1 MDVLVTVD
9 HGHDLVEEVEVE
21 ALCLFAMEQEGKPAE
36 SEVSVTFVDN
46 EEMARL
52 NSEYRGLE
60 GPTDVLSFECD
71 NVDDELTAVRSQDE
85 PYELG
90 DIVIAPDVA
99 AAQADDYGTSL
110 VEEFELL
117 LVHGILHLCGWDH
130 IKDAEAEA
138 MEAREQEI
146 LTAWRAR

>member
-1 MDVLVTVD
+1 MDVLVTID
-9 HGHDLVEEVEVE
+9 HGIDLVEEVDVE
-21 ALCLFAMEQEGKPAE
+21 GLCAFAMDAEGKPANA
-36 SEVSVTFVDN
+36 EVSVSFVDN
-46 EEMARL
+46 NEMARL
-52 NSEYRGLE
+52 NQEFRGIE

-71 NVDDELTAVRSQDE
+71 NLDDEMSAATSE
-85 PYELG
+85 GETYELG

-99 AAQADDYGTSL
+99 AAQSDDYGTTI

-130 IKDAEAEA
+130 MEDAEAEA

>member
-1 MDVLVTVD
+1 MDVLVTVE
-9 HGHDLVEEVEVE
+9 HGNDLVEEVNVE
-21 ALCLFAMEQEGKPAE
+21 GLCTFAMEQMELPAHAE
-36 SEVSVTFVDN
+36 LSVTFVSND
-46 EEMARL
+46 EMARL
-52 NSEYRGLE
+52 NKEYRGME

-71 NVDDELTAVRSQDE
+71 NIDDEVSQAVGEDA

-99 AAQADDYGTSL
+99 AAQSDDYGTSI

-117 LVHGILHLCGWDH
+117 LVHGILHLCGMDH
-130 IKDAEAEA
+130 MEDAEAEA

-146 LTAWRAR
+146 LQAWRAL

>member
-1 MDVLVTVD
+1 MEVLVNVE
-9 HGHDLVEEVEVE
+9 HGNDLVEEVEVE
-21 ALCLFAMEQEGKPAE
+21 ALCAFAMEAEGKPE
-36 SEVSVTFVDN
+36 NTEVSVSFVSNDEIAKLN
-46 EEMARL
+46 EE
-52 NSEYRGLE
+52 YRQKI

-71 NVDDELTAVRSQDE
+71 NIDDELSTSQTPDQ

-99 AAQADDYGTSL
+99 AAQSDDFGTSV
-110 VEEFELL
+110 VEEIELL

-130 IKDAEAEA
+130 ELEEEAKR

-146 LTAWRAR
+146 LSAWRAR

>member
-1 MDVLVTVD
+1 MEVLVSIE
-9 HGHDLVEEVEVE
+9 HASELVSQVEVE
-21 ALCLFAMEQEGKPAE
+21 ALCTLAMQMEGKPENA
-36 SEVSVTFVDN
+36 EVSVAFVDN
-46 EEMARL
+46 DEMASL
-52 NSEYRGLE
+52 NAAYRGKE

-71 NVDDELTAVRSQDE
+71 NIEDEVSAVRSSDE

-99 AAQADDYGTSL
+99 ESQSKDYGTSA
-110 VEEFELL
+110 VAEIELL

-130 IKDAEAEA
+130 MQDDEAEA

-146 LTAWRAR
+146 LKAWHNR

>member
-1 MDVLVTVD
+1 MDVLVTVE
-9 HGHDLVEEVEVE
+9 HGNDLVEEVNVE
-21 ALCLFAMEQEGKPAE
+21 GLCTFAMEQMELPAHAE
-36 SEVSVTFVDN
+36 LSVTFVSND
-46 EEMARL
+46 EMARL
-52 NSEYRGLE
+52 NKEYRGME

-71 NVDDELTAVRSQDE
+71 NVDDEVSQAAGEDA

-99 AAQADDYGTSL
+99 AAQSDDYGTSI

-117 LVHGILHLCGWDH
+117 LVHGVLHLCGMDH
-130 IKDAEAEA
+130 MEDAEAEA

-146 LTAWRAR
+146 LQAWRAL

>member
-1 MDVLVTVD
+1 MDVLVTID
-9 HGHDLVEEVEVE
+9 HGNDLVEEVEVE
-21 ALCLFAMEQEGKPAE
+21 ALCTFAMEQEGKPAE

-52 NSEYRGLE
+52 NTEYRGIE

-71 NVDDELTAVRSQDE
+71 NIEDELTAARSQEE

-90 DIVIAPDVA
+90 DIVIAPEVA
-99 AAQADDYGTSL
+99 LAQSEDYGTS
-110 VEEFELL
+110 VAEEIELL

-130 IKDAEAEA
+130 MEDEEAEA

-146 LTAWRAR
+146 LQAWRAR

>member
-1 MDVLVTVD
+1 MNVLVTID
-9 HGHDLVEEVEVE
+9 HGSDLVEEVDVE
-21 ALCLFAMEQEGKPAE
+21 ALCLFAMEMEDKPANA
-36 SEVSVTFVDN
+36 EVSVTFVDD

-52 NSEYRGLE
+52 NGQYRGIE

-71 NVDDELTAVRSQDE
+71 NIDDELSAATAHDQ
-85 PYELG
+85 PYQLG

-99 AAQADDYGTSL
+99 ATQSCDYGTSV

-130 IKDAEAEA
+130 LDDAEAEA

-146 LTAWRAR
+146 LNAWRNR

>member
-1 MDVLVTVD
+1 MEVLVNIE
-9 HGHDLVEEVEVE
+9 HGADLVEEVNVE
-21 ALCLFAMEQEGKPAE
+21 GICAFAMEHMKLPSNA
-36 SEVSVTFVDN
+36 EVSVTFIDN

-52 NSEYRGLE
+52 NKEYRGIE

-71 NVDDELTAVRSQDE
+71 NVEDELSSSRAEDA

-99 AAQADDYGTSL
+99 AAQSDDYGTSI

-117 LVHGILHLCGWDH
+117 LVHGILHLCGMDH
-130 IKDAEAEA
+130 EKDDEAKV
-138 MEAREQEI
+138 MEAREQE
-146 LTAWRAR
+146 LLNAWRAL